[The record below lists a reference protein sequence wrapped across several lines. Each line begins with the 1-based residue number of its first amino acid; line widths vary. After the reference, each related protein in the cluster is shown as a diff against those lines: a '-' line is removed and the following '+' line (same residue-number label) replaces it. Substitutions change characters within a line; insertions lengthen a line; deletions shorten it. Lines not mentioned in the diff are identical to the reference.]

1 MTSKNPNRIL
11 GLFVALI
18 VLVSILVVVIS
29 LNRPVQELDAN
40 SPEGVVQDYL
50 EDIFDGNYEAAV
62 TYFEANSKCVASDL
76 DRTYVPTNVRI
87 NLVGV
92 ELDDS
97 RARVRFQIETPS
109 GAPLDSYYTEEQV
122 IRLVNESQTWKI
134 TGIPWPLY
142 DCGTLDK

>member
-11 GLFVALI
+11 GLVVALI
-18 VLVSILVVVIS
+18 VLVSVLVVIVS
-29 LNRPVQELDAN
+29 TNRPAQDLDAN
-40 SPEGVVQDYL
+40 SPEGVVQAYL
-50 EDIFDGNYEAAV
+50 VDIVDGNYESAM
-62 TYFEANSKCVASDL
+62 TYMEADSKCVASDL

-87 NLVGV
+87 NLLSI

-97 RARVRFQIETPS
+97 RARVKFQIETPS

-122 IRLVNESQTWKI
+122 IRLVDENGTWKI

-142 DCGTLDK
+142 DCGILNK